1 MTDHA
6 WLSVTNNSNVTEV
19 RSLQEALVAKGH
31 RIGIDGRFG
40 ISTQRCV
47 VEFQN
52 ENNLT
57 PDGNV
62 GPATWAALEGGA
74 KKKKAEPKVEAEEKA
89 EEKKPA
95 TKKAPAKKAPA
106 KKAPAKKGS

>member
-19 RSLQEALVAKGH
+19 RSLQEMLVAKGH

-74 KKKKAEPKVEAEEKA
+74 KKKKAEPKAEAEEKA
-89 EEKKPA
+89 DAKPA
-95 TKKAPAKKAPA
+95 AKKAPAKKPAA

>member
-6 WLSVTNNSNVTEV
+6 WLSVTNNSNIAEV
-19 RSLQEALVAKGH
+19 RSLQEILVAKGH
-31 RIGIDGRFG
+31 RVGIDGRFG

-52 ENNLT
+52 ESNLT

-62 GPATWAALEGGA
+62 GPVTWAALEGGA
-74 KKKKAEPKVEAEEKA
+74 KKKKAEPKAEA
-89 EEKKPA
+89 KPEA
-95 TKKAPAKKAPA
+95 KEPTAKKAPAKKASA

>member
-19 RSLQEALVAKGH
+19 RSLQEMLVAKGH
-31 RIGIDGRFG
+31 SVGIDGRFG
-40 ISTQRCV
+40 IGTQRCV

-74 KKKKAEPKVEAEEKA
+74 KKKAEPKAEAEEKA
-89 EEKKPA
+89 DAKPA
-95 TKKAPAKKAPA
+95 AKKAPAKKPAA

>member
-6 WLSVTNNSNVTEV
+6 WLSVTNNSNIAEV
-19 RSLQEALVAKGH
+19 RSLQEILVAKGH
-31 RIGIDGRFG
+31 RVGIDGRFG

-52 ENNLT
+52 ESNLT
-57 PDGNV
+57 ADGNV

-74 KKKKAEPKVEAEEKA
+74 KKKKAEPKAEAKE
-89 EEKKPA
+89 P
-95 TKKAPAKKAPA
+95 TAKKAPA
-106 KKAPAKKGS
+106 KKPAAKKPAAKKGS